1 MSRIYVNVGAA
12 GTLQVPSTGANTQ
25 NYTKNKAD
33 VTLGLEAMLA
43 VSITLMALFFLA
55 GRFLKRQ
62 NTKMFFKKRKMAFG
76 LMALA
81 LISGGVV
88 FTALNYTE
96 GSVQPAIA
104 HGDENALNITTE
116 DTNITINLEDG
127 PVYAVAPNTVKVN
140 ASTNNGYT
148 LSVYT
153 ENSKL
158 VADNG
163 GVIES
168 VDDSSGLV
176 VLGENTWGIS
186 LAEPEGHEAATWQ
199 ALPASQDAALIIKNT
214 ANATAANDETT
225 IYYGVHVTP
234 DLPEG
239 VYESGVINYVAVANA
254 ATHFTIVFD
263 ANGGVGAPENIVL
276 EEGEQGVFIPAV
288 EPELEHYVF
297 MGWSLEPN
305 DYRPVFHSGN
315 WVLLGDEPTTLYL
328 YAVWIE
334 ERFAILENGTAI
346 NNKLR
351 SFTEVKA
358 IRRADALPENFVGL
372 ASNTISFL
380 GEPVYIFY
388 DNTNNAGIVYY
399 YTEADAVYMN
409 VDSNSMFYNL
419 YSLSDISGI
428 AGWRAE
434 IVEDMGW
441 MFYATEISSLDVLS
455 DWRTINLTSLEY
467 TFVQTRLSNLV
478 GLANWDV
485 SNVSNMWGTFSNVTG
500 LADLRAIANWD
511 VSNVTDMSEMFV
523 WNVALNDVSPLSN
536 WNTSKVTN
544 LQGMFF
550 MVDNIDGTVL
560 NNWDVSNV
568 TDMSEVFSCSN
579 VPNWYQP

>member
-1 MSRIYVNVGAA
+1 MSRFYVNVGAA
-12 GTLQVPSTGANTQ
+12 GTLQIPSTGANTQ
-25 NYTKNKAD
+25 NNTKS
-33 VTLGLEAMLA
+33 EAS
-43 VSITLMALFFLA
+43 VSIGVEAIFAVFITLVALFFLVSK
-55 GRFLKRQ
+55 FLRRR
-62 NTKMFFKKRKMAFG
+62 NTGFFFKKKKMTFG
-76 LMALA
+76 LVLLV
-81 LISGGVV
+81 LISGGAV
-88 FTALNYTE
+88 FFVLNYTKDN
-96 GSVQPAIA
+96 VQPVIA
-104 HGDENALNITTE
+104 HGDENTLSITTQ
-116 DTNITINLEDG
+116 DTNITINLEDE

-140 ASTNNGYT
+140 VPTNNGYT

-163 GVIES
+163 GAIES
-168 VDDSSGLV
+168 VDDSAGLV
-176 VLGENTWGIS
+176 TLGENTWGIS
-186 LAEPEGHEAATWQ
+186 LAEPESQESATWQ
-199 ALPASQDAALIIKNT
+199 ALPTTQDSALIIKNT

-239 VYESGVINYVAVANA
+239 VYESGVINYVAVANV

-263 ANGGVGAPENIVL
+263 ANGGVGAPESIVL
-276 EEGEQGVFIPAV
+276 EEGEQMFLVPMA

-305 DYRPVFHSGN
+305 DYRPLFFPGN
-315 WVLLGDEPTTLYL
+315 WKLLGDEPTTLYL
-328 YAVWIE
+328 YAVWME
-334 ERFAILENGTAI
+334 ERFAMLENGAAI
-346 NNKLR
+346 SNKLR
-351 SFTEVKA
+351 SFAEVKA
-358 IRRADALPENFVGL
+358 IKRTDALPENFVGS
-372 ASNTISFL
+372 ASNTISFW
-380 GEPVYIFY
+380 GDPVYIFY

-409 VDSNSMFYNL
+409 VDSSSMFYNL

-455 DWRTINLTSLEY
+455 DWRTINLTSLEH
-467 TFVQTRLSNLV
+467 TFAQTRLSNLV

-485 SNVSNMWGTFSNVTG
+485 SNVSNMWGTFSNVID

-511 VSNVTDMSEMFV
+511 VSNVTDMNEMFV
-523 WNVALNDVSPLSN
+523 WDVALNDVSPLSN

-544 LQGMFF
+544 LHGMFF
-550 MVDNIDGTVL
+550 MIDNIDGTVL

-568 TDMSEVFSCSN
+568 TDMLEVFSCSN